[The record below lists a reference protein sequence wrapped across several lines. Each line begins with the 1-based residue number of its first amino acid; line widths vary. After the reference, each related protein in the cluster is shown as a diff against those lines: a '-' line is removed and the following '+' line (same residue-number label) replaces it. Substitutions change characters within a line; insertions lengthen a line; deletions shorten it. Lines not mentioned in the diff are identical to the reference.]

1 MKVSEHQE
9 FVRSIVTDIPDRD
22 GQIYGKDNFSIGSL
36 YHLPE
41 ISYISLPKIGGY
53 AISCQS
59 EYFTRYS
66 DAINQS
72 DWRWHSELFVLQDGD
87 YVHSKRNK
95 RSKII
100 DEFRA
105 GKIRYLVTTAVLER
119 GVTIKDLQ
127 VIVFMADHAIYDSHT
142 LIQISGRVG
151 RKKDAP
157 TGKVSYICS
166 EITGHMKKSI
176 EEIKHAN
183 ASV

>member
-1 MKVSEHQE
+1 MGFFRVIKKTVKVSEHQE

-87 YVHSKRNK
+87 YVRVQSDNNGPPIYTYSKTFYGLNPSK
-95 RSKII
+95 QYKITVKFGGNGDYTQTLYKII
-100 DEFRA
+100 PPR
-105 GKIRYLVTTAVLER
+105 
-119 GVTIKDLQ
+119 
-127 VIVFMADHAIYDSHT
+127 
-142 LIQISGRVG
+142 
-151 RKKDAP
+151 
-157 TGKVSYICS
+157 
-166 EITGHMKKSI
+166 
-176 EEIKHAN
+176 
-183 ASV
+183 